1 MSNIYRN
8 LNARYGKP
16 TGLTRREMLQRSFAA
31 GAALLISER
40 FSGPLVAGAGR
51 VVVIGAGFS
60 GLAAAYE
67 LQRAGYE
74 VTVVEARNRVGGR
87 VLSFSDLAPGKN
99 VEGGGELIGSNHPAW
114 LAYAKQFGLSFLDVG
129 EEDLEA
135 PIVINGKKVTAE
147 QSEQLWE
154 EMEKVFNTI
163 VSDAAKVDAD
173 EPWKANNAEGLDK
186 RTLADWINK
195 QDASPLGRS
204 ALHTMMMADN
214 GVVTEWQSYLANL
227 AMVKGGGL
235 EKYWTESEVYRCRG
249 GNQQLATKLVAAIGA
264 PRVLTRMPVRAVAI
278 TDRGARVTLGSGK
291 VLEAEHVLLTAP
303 PSVWN
308 KIAIDPVLPPALAP
322 QMGTNVK
329 FLMSLK
335 SPIWRRTELSPEL
348 LSDGPVSMTWH
359 STDGQKGAGEA
370 LTAFSGG
377 PAADLCREWAPAERN
392 QNYLAELN
400 KVYRGITASFVRG
413 RFMDWPSDPWSK
425 GSYSFPAPG
434 QVTSQG
440 PTLRQGLGRLHF
452 AGEYSS
458 YAFMGYMEGALNSG
472 AAAAKRIA
480 ERDGI
485 LKKTAA

>member
-1 MSNIYRN
+1 MPNFYRT
-8 LNARYGKP
+8 LNARYGQP
-16 TGLTRREMLQRSFAA
+16 SGFTRREMLQRSFAA

-40 FSGPLVAGAGR
+40 FTNPLLAGAGR
-51 VVVIGAGFS
+51 VVIVGAGFS

-67 LQRAGYE
+67 LSRAGYE

-87 VLSFSDLAPGKN
+87 VLTFSDLVAGKQ

-114 LAYAKQFGLSFLDVG
+114 QAYAKQFGLQFLEIG

-163 VSDAAKVDAD
+163 VADAAKVDAD
-173 EPWKANNAEGLDK
+173 EPWKAANAEALDK

-195 QDASPLGRS
+195 LGASPLCRS
-204 ALHTMMMADN
+204 ALHTMMTADN
-214 GVVTEWQSYLANL
+214 GVVTEWQSYLGNL

-249 GNQQLATKLVAAIGA
+249 GNQQLATKLVAAVGA
-264 PRVLTRMPVRAVAI
+264 PRVLTRTPVRAIAV
-278 TDRGARVTLGSGK
+278 TDKGVRVTLGSGK

-308 KIAIDPVLPPALAP
+308 KIAIDPILPAALAP

-329 FLMSLK
+329 YLMSLK
-335 SPIWRRTELSPEL
+335 SPVWRRSELGPEL
-348 LSDGPVSMTWH
+348 LSDGPVSLTWH
-359 STDGQKGAGEA
+359 ATDGQKGAGEV

-377 PAADLCREWAPAERN
+377 PAADTCREWGATARDR
-392 QNYLAELN
+392 NYLAELG
-400 KVYRGITASFVRG
+400 KVYRGLAGSFVRA
-413 RFMDWPSDPWSK
+413 RFMDWPSDPWAK
-425 GSYSFPAPG
+425 ASYSFPAPG
-434 QVTSQG
+434 QVTAQG
-440 PTLRQGLGRLHF
+440 PTLRQGIGRLHF
-452 AGEYSS
+452 AGEYAN
-458 YAFMGYMEGALNSG
+458 YAFMGYMEGALGSG
-472 AAAAKRIA
+472 AAAARRIA